1 MAVAW
6 QPGANLQ
13 IRLDAA
19 DLFRPQVRD
28 LGHTENDMRKTTLAA
43 AIMACASIP
52 ASAAEPNGDWF
63 TAEKTAVVRVAPC
76 GAQLCGNIAW
86 TAKPGFDSHNP
97 DPAKRTRS
105 VLGMQIFSM
114 KPAGP
119 NRWEG
124 DIYNGQDGKTYSGHI
139 ALQSANVLKIEG
151 CVMGFLCG
159 GESWA
164 RAKCEETHPPAGVAG
179 AASKPTLTACR
190 AVAP

>member
-1 MAVAW
+1 
-6 QPGANLQ
+6 
-13 IRLDAA
+13 
-19 DLFRPQVRD
+19 
-28 LGHTENDMRKTTLAA
+28 MRKTTLAA
-43 AIMACASIP
+43 AIMACASVP

-119 NRWEG
+119 NR
-124 DIYNGQDGKTYSGHI
+124 
-139 ALQSANVLKIEG
+139 
-151 CVMGFLCG
+151 
-159 GESWA
+159 
-164 RAKCEETHPPAGVAG
+164 
-179 AASKPTLTACR
+179 
-190 AVAP
+190 